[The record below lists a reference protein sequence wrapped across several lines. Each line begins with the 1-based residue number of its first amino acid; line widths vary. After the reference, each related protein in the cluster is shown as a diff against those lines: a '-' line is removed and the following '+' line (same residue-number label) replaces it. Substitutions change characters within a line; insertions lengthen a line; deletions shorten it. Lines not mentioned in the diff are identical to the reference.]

1 MALYA
6 RSPDVLPPD
15 SSTNPLTV
23 RVVDQTSCMRTIVVN
38 DTSTLP
44 REVKDSPSLVA
55 YSQDLSS
62 AQLRN
67 CTQV

>member
-1 MALYA
+1 MTLCT
-6 RSPDVLPPD
+6 RNPDVLPPD
-15 SSTNPLTV
+15 SSTNPLTL
-23 RVVDQTSCMRTIVVN
+23 RAGDQTSCMRTIMVN